1 HDRCNAAVGKNRI
14 ERCGVPAVTVSDQVG
29 HGGVSVL
36 QVHDQVPGHLGGPGC
51 GGVCGRAEDADAA
64 GGVLDDCENVES
76 RSGQGADF
84 TEVGSEEGVC
94 LAAQEGGP
102 GQVIA
107 VRRRLDAVDLEDLPD
122 GGGATLSPKMASSPW
137 ILRYPQLGLSC
148 ARRRTRTRMLW
159 TVGRLPGRLGR
170 DALAWRRRSK
180 SRCQRRTVSGETIRW
195 SCRRVGLGI
204 LWSKA
209 ARNARSGGVSR
220 GLSTRRCRTASWWR
234 SARISMSLSALLI
247 GSNRRSVTMPMRA
260 R

>member
-1 HDRCNAAVGKNRI
+1 MIVCNAAVGKNRI

-122 GGGATLSPKMASSPW
+122 GGGGDLESQDGEFAVDSAVSPAGVVVRQAQDENSDAVDGGASAGSFGARCAGVAAAQQVTVPAQDGVGGDDQMELSQGGSGDLVEQGSEERP
-137 ILRYPQLGLSC
+137 
-148 ARRRTRTRMLW
+148 
-159 TVGRLPGRLGR
+159 VGR
-170 DALAWRRRSK
+170 
-180 SRCQRRTVSGETIRW
+180 GEPWFID
-195 SCRRVGLGI
+195 
-204 LWSKA
+204 
-209 ARNARSGGVSR
+209 
-220 GLSTRRCRTASWWR
+220 STLQDGELVA
-234 SARISMSLSALLI
+234 
-247 GSNRRSVTMPMRA
+247 
-260 R
+260 